1 MGFTGV
7 SEDSPCSGWVGT
19 GEATGGTIRQK
30 SFFLMLKMFP
40 RTFNPLNSGLFFK
53 FSLEIFYIL

>member
-30 SFFLMLKMFP
+30 WVFFNAKDLIFP
-40 RTFNPLNSGLFFK
+40 EHLTL
-53 FSLEIFYIL
+53 

>member
-30 SFFLMLKMFP
+30 SFF
-40 RTFNPLNSGLFFK
+40 FNVKDVSQN
-53 FSLEIFYIL
+53 I

>member
-30 SFFLMLKMFP
+30 WVFLMLK
-40 RTFNPLNSGLFFK
+40 
-53 FSLEIFYIL
+53 I